1 MVRQNLNKM
10 DINSIRNFPPITR
23 TYLIISILANFLC
36 FAQIV
41 KPIHLF
47 LNFEL
52 IIYHFNWWRL
62 FSHAFFFGQ
71 IGLKAFFYIFFF
83 SRYSKALESYSFQGK
98 KEDYLYLLIFGNSLM
113 LLFKIFIAEAQF
125 LGPGLTNMV
134 VYLWGKKNA
143 QQQINLINIL
153 HIRGSSLPFVLT
165 LSSLL
170 LKQKT
175 LKLDL
180 IGIIAG
186 HFYYYL
192 EEIYPRLNGGQKVLK
207 TPSFFD
213 VIFSKE
219 RT

>member
-1 MVRQNLNKM
+1 M
-10 DINSIRNFPPITR
+10 DLQFLKDFPIITR
-23 TYLIISILANFLC
+23 IYLLISIVANILC
-36 FAQIV
+36 FTQII

-52 IIYHFNWWRL
+52 ILYHGNIWRIA
-62 FSHAFFFGQ
+62 SHAFFFGQ
-71 IGLKAFFYIFFF
+71 IGIKAFFYIFFF

-98 KEDYLYLLIFGNSLM
+98 KEDYLYLLVFGNSIM
-113 LLFKIFIAEAQF
+113 LLFKVFIFEAQF
-125 LGPGLTNMV
+125 LGPAITNMI

-143 QQQINLINIL
+143 QQQINLINVL

-180 IGIIAG
+180 MGIMAG
-186 HFYYYL
+186 HLYYYL
-192 EEIYPRLNGGQKVLK
+192 EEIYPRIIGGQKILK
-207 TPSFFD
+207 TPSYFNSL
-213 VIFSKE
+213 FSQTK
-219 RT
+219 